1 MFKLS
6 DKRTVNI
13 DVDDTL
19 IMWEATPEKPYTMNI
34 DGLKCR
40 PHEKHIELLKNLK
53 AIGWNV
59 VVWSQGGADHAEN
72 VVKHLELEKYVDVV
86 MSKPEVIV
94 DDLPWEEQYIKRK
107 YLDE

>member
-1 MFKLS
+1 MHVLS
-6 DKRTVNI
+6 DKRLVCW

-19 IMWEATPEKPYTMNI
+19 ILWDTEPENPLNINI
-34 DGLKCR
+34 DGLICR
-40 PHEKHIELLKNLK
+40 PHKKHIQLLKRLK

-59 VVWSQGGADHAEN
+59 VVWSQGGADHAAN
-72 VVKHLELEKYVDVV
+72 VVKHLKLEKYVDVV
-86 MSKPEVIV
+86 MSKPEVIF